1 VRRRHGKTH
10 SESPDNGDVPELRQ
24 EDRLETELLRGCMQ
38 GAEEGGGQEQQKVL
52 WCIGVH
58 EVEKKR
64 RRGTE
69 EAEDLT

>member
-1 VRRRHGKTH
+1 
-10 SESPDNGDVPELRQ
+10 
-24 EDRLETELLRGCMQ
+24 MQ

-64 RRGTE
+64 RRGTD